1 MSVLKVDNLSKL
13 NQEKIIKFI
22 DKKGFIIIRG
32 LFERKLIRNKL
43 KKLKKKK
50 IINSKPSLSG
60 NTNQI
65 KKNFHKL
72 CIGAAS
78 REILKEN
85 AKIYRL
91 HRIIYN
97 PLWCADIYGL
107 KSIFIKF
114 CKIRNFL
121 LGLKSNFCIT
131 KRFEKNLWS
140 ATRILQYP
148 IGGGHM
154 SPHSDFVVKKI
165 NNKNKITKFYQL
177 ILNLTEYQKDFN
189 SGGAYIK
196 FKNKKIFLE
205 DKLQSGDILIYHGNS
220 IHGVDEIDPHK
231 KLNLIDFNGRIILMN
246 SLYQY
251 KY

>member
-1 MSVLKVDNLSKL
+1 MSVLKVDNLNKL
-13 NQEKIIKFI
+13 NQEKILKFI

-32 LFERKLIRNKL
+32 LFEKKLIRNKL
-43 KKLKKKK
+43 KRLKKKK
-50 IINSKPSLSG
+50 FLGSKSSLSG
-60 NTNQI
+60 NTKQI
-65 KKNFHKL
+65 QKNFHKL
-72 CIGAAS
+72 CVGAAS
-78 REILKEN
+78 KITLKEN
-85 AKIYRL
+85 VKIYRL

-107 KSIFIKF
+107 KSIFVKF

-131 KRFEKNLWS
+131 KKFEKNLWS

-148 IGGGHM
+148 VGGGHM

-177 ILNLTEYQKDFN
+177 ILNLTEYRKDFN

-196 FKNKKIFLE
+196 FRNKKIFLE

-220 IHGVDEIDPHK
+220 VHGVDEIDPHK
-231 KLNLIDFNGRIILMN
+231 KLNLINFNGRIVLMN

>member
-1 MSVLKVDNLSKL
+1 MSIVRIKNLNKL
-13 NQEKIIKFI
+13 NQKKIIKTI
-22 DKKGFIIIRG
+22 EDKGFIIIRG
-32 LFERKLIRNKL
+32 IFERKYIRNKL
-43 KKLKKKK
+43 IKLKKRK
-50 IINSKPSLSG
+50 IIDSNPSLSG
-60 NTNQI
+60 DVNQI

-72 CIGAAS
+72 CVGAAS
-78 REILKEN
+78 KITLKDN

-97 PLWCADIYGL
+97 PIWCADIYGL
-107 KSIFIKF
+107 KNIFIKF
-114 CKIRNFL
+114 CKVRNFL

-131 KRFEKNLWS
+131 KKFEKNLWS

-148 IGGGHM
+148 SGGGHM
-154 SPHSDFVVKKI
+154 SPHSDFIIKKI
-165 NNKNKITKFYQL
+165 NNKNKINKFYQL
-177 ILNLTEYQKDFN
+177 ILNLTEYQKDFS

-196 FKNKKIFLE
+196 FNNKKIFLE

-220 IHGVDEIDPHK
+220 VHGVEEVDPHK
-231 KLNLIDFNGRIILMN
+231 KLDLIKFNGRIVLMN